1 MTLRLRH
8 DLEAR
13 EQHKRVKL
21 RTGFWAPIAQ
31 YTAYILNTLLL
42 VKQLVTLLYPRKY
55 ITLLCR
61 RQRTDKLRAGYCC
74 VAT

>member
-55 ITLLCR
+55 IN
-61 RQRTDKLRAGYCC
+61 YY
-74 VAT
+74 VADSEPISYVLATAV